1 MGKSRQEKQEKD
13 APVQSSESVAV
24 CLNDPTGSISVQNPR
39 DNCEDQ
45 IDQKDDQ
52 TSRQCPAFSGLS
64 HTDVAIQ
71 QHKKPYSERFDTV
84 KFMV

>member
-13 APVQSSESVAV
+13 APVQSSEPIAV

-71 QHKKPYSERFDTV
+71 QQKAI
-84 KFMV
+84 